1 MVRWSPASL
10 LFLLA
15 ALASCDGDDDALV
28 CMHPCDLAQ
37 AVHIAIEGSEPAAS
51 LSVSGPCSGGV
62 TCPQPAGCRSIDVYL
77 NPGGAG
83 PDSGDLVCNITVVS
97 ASGASMEREATARY
111 IDSRCCSGYEF
122 VTRNITIT
130 F

>member
-1 MVRWSPASL
+1 MVRWSPSSL
-10 LFLLA
+10 LFLVA
-15 ALASCDGDDDALV
+15 ALARCDGDDDDLA
-28 CMHPCDLAQ
+28 CTHPCDLAQ

-77 NPGGAG
+77 NPGGAAG
-83 PDSGDLVCNITVVS
+83 PDLVCHITVVS
-97 ASGASMEREATARY
+97 ASGASMERDAIAHY
-111 IDSRCCSGYEF
+111 IASRCCSGYEF
-122 VTRNITIT
+122 VSQNITIT